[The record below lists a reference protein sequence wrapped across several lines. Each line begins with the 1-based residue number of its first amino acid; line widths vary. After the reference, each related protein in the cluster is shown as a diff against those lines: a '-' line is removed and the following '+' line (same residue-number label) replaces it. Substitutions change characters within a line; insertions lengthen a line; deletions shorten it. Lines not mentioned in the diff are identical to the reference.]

1 MKITKNQLKQI
12 IKEELDTIVQ
22 EYGAGGAIADLGRN
36 TGIFKGIQKMKGNA
50 GEQLLKDED
59 ILKNAVADLWSS
71 SKSRALSLERGD
83 PNSPK
88 TAEFLEKN
96 GKQITQRLKQA
107 ISVLDD
113 ARAKVEAG
121 TYKVPGSNTGSVWYA
136 SQNMIE
142 VARGIYD
149 AEGLQGM
156 AKWANDDEIIK
167 FMDQSGMGVGMDRPN
182 RLPGT

>member
-1 MKITKNQLKQI
+1 MKITKTQLRKI
-12 IKEELDTIVQ
+12 IKEELDTVLVQ

-36 TGIFKGIQKMKGNA
+36 TGIFKGIQKMKGNS
-50 GEQLLKDED
+50 GEQLLKDEN
-59 ILKNAVADLWSS
+59 ILSVAVAHLWHT
-71 SKSRALSLERGD
+71 SKEISMSLEKGPD
-83 PNSPK
+83 PAYEK
-88 TAEFLEKN
+88 KAEKALKKRLEH
-96 GKQITQRLKQA
+96 A

-121 TYKVPGSNTGSVWYA
+121 IYKVPGSNTGSLWYA

-149 AEGLQGM
+149 TEGLQGM